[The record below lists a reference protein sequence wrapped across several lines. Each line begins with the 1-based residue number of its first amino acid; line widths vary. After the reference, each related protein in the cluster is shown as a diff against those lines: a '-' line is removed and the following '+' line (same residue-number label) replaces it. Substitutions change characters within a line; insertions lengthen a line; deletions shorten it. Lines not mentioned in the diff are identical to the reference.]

1 VPGDYSLWHCLSRR
15 LAFSW
20 LKLAHAPAGATTL
33 IVSLGVIAR
42 FFHLLVLEIA
52 VALLWVQA
60 FQPIGWCELSDLG
73 GKDRQRNGGSNK
85 RAWPPAIIGT

>member
-1 VPGDYSLWHCLSRR
+1 MPGDYSPWHCLSRR

-60 FQPIGWCELSDLG
+60 ILFNRLVGVSYPIWA
-73 GKDRQRNGGSNK
+73 GKIDSAMEEVINVHGRQRL
-85 RAWPPAIIGT
+85 